1 MARPKKNGAEQPLNL
16 DGNNMPMENENAQQ
30 SQENAAQQQSEKQ
43 VEEQV
48 EENEEEHEEENELPF
63 EIKDGV
69 PSPIDNDSNSFVIY
83 APNDIETRKGRME
96 VLTGITLKEGYRGLI
111 VPITFNALHGLP
123 TESDYRLQHSDVI
136 STHVG
141 EKEMVRLVLSIND
154 ETMIQEQTNFGS
166 RSRYLIIPKGSPLA
180 VLLIFKL

>member
-1 MARPKKNGAEQPLNL
+1 MARPKKNGVEQPLNL

-30 SQENAAQQQSEKQ
+30 SQENAAQQQSE
-43 VEEQV
+43 EQV
-48 EENEEEHEEENELPF
+48 EENEKENELPF
-63 EIKDGV
+63 EIEDGV
-69 PSPIDNDSNSFVIY
+69 HSPIDNDSNSFVIY

-111 VPITFNALHGLP
+111 VPITDNAIYGLP

-136 STHVG
+136 STQVG
-141 EKEMVRLVLSIND
+141 EEEEVRLVLSIND

-166 RSRYLIIPKGSPLA
+166 RSRNIIIPKCTPLA
-180 VLLIFKL
+180 ILVIFKL

>member
-1 MARPKKNGAEQPLNL
+1 MARSKKNGTEQPLNL
-16 DGNNMPMENENAQQ
+16 GGNNMPMENKNAQQ

-48 EENEEEHEEENELPF
+48 EENEKENELPF

-69 PSPIDNDSNSFVIY
+69 PSPIDNNGSFIIY
-83 APNDIETRKGRME
+83 APTDIESRKGRIPVKM
-96 VLTGITLKEGYRGLI
+96 GITLREGYRGLI
-111 VPITFNALHGLP
+111 VPIKANALYGIR

-136 STHVG
+136 STQVG
-141 EKEMVRLVLSIND
+141 EEEEVRLVLSIND

-166 RSRYLIIPKGSPLA
+166 RSRNLIIPKGTPLA
-180 VLLIFKL
+180 VLMIFKL

>member
-1 MARPKKNGAEQPLNL
+1 MARPKKNGVEQPLNL

-30 SQENAAQQQSEKQ
+30 SQENAAQQQ
-43 VEEQV
+43 V
-48 EENEEEHEEENELPF
+48 EENEKENELPF
-63 EIKDGV
+63 EIADGV
-69 PSPIDNDSNSFVIY
+69 SSPVDNDSNSFVIY

-180 VLLIFKL
+180 ILVIFKL

>member
-1 MARPKKNGAEQPLNL
+1 MARPKKNGVEQPLNL
-16 DGNNMPMENENAQQ
+16 NGNNMPIENENVQQ
-30 SQENAAQQQSEKQ
+30 SQENAAQQQSD
-43 VEEQV
+43 EQI
-48 EENEEEHEEENELPF
+48 EENEKENELPF
-63 EIKDGV
+63 EIEDGV
-69 PSPIDNDSNSFVIY
+69 FSPIDNDSNSFIIY

-111 VPITFNALHGLP
+111 IPITANAIYGLP

-166 RSRYLIIPKGSPLA
+166 RSRYLIIPKGFPLA
-180 VLLIFKL
+180 VLMIFKL

>member
-1 MARPKKNGAEQPLNL
+1 MARPKKNGVEQPLNL

-30 SQENAAQQQSEKQ
+30 SQENAAQQQSE
-43 VEEQV
+43 EQV
-48 EENEEEHEEENELPF
+48 EENEKENELPF
-63 EIKDGV
+63 EIEDGV
-69 PSPIDNDSNSFVIY
+69 PSPIDNNGSFIIY
-83 APNDIETRKGRME
+83 APIDIESRKGRIPVNM
-96 VLTGITLKEGYRGLI
+96 GITLREGYRGLI
-111 VPITFNALHGLP
+111 VPITANAIYGLP

-136 STHVG
+136 STYVG

-180 VLLIFKL
+180 ILVIFKL

>member
-1 MARPKKNGAEQPLNL
+1 MARPKKNGVEQPLNL
-16 DGNNMPMENENAQQ
+16 DGNNMPIENENAQQ
-30 SQENAAQQQSEKQ
+30 SQENAAQQQSE
-43 VEEQV
+43 EQV
-48 EENEEEHEEENELPF
+48 EENEKENELPF
-63 EIKDGV
+63 EIENGV
-69 PSPIDNDSNSFVIY
+69 PSPIDNNGSFIIY
-83 APNDIETRKGRME
+83 APTDIETRKGRMD

-111 VPITFNALHGLP
+111 VPITFNAIHGLP

-180 VLLIFKL
+180 ILVIFKL